1 MLNGIVLPA
10 LLIAIGLVAALV
22 TYRGIRRG
30 GARFYTLEREL
41 ILRRAALWLMIT
53 VIGFAGAIAILF
65 YQRQQLLTALNP
77 PAETAEAEAGDEGEV
92 EGAVTTTPFLDQFP
106 PTPTATSSVPTETVE
121 PTAVLC
127 RGVVEGTSGNGLR
140 LRDAP
145 NGAELVV
152 LPEGTLLT
160 VLEDAPQQA
169 ADFTWRKVR
178 AVGGEEGWVVQDFL
192 TIRAPCGGEPSE

>member
-1 MLNGIVLPA
+1 MLNGILLPA
-10 LLIAIGLVAALV
+10 LLIVLGLVAAAI

-41 ILRRAALWLMIT
+41 ILRRAALWLLVT
-53 VIGFAGAIAILF
+53 VVGFAGAIAILF
-65 YQRQQLLTALNP
+65 YQRQQLLTTLNP
-77 PAETAEAEAGDEGEV
+77 PAETAETEEGEAV
-92 EGAVTTTPFLDQFP
+92 EGAPTTTPFLDQFP
-106 PTPTATSSVPTETVE
+106 PTATATSSVPTETVE

-160 VLEDAPQQA
+160 VLDDAPEQA
-169 ADFTWRKVR
+169 GEFTWRKVR

-192 TIRAPCGGEPSE
+192 TVRSPCGEVPSE